1 MKTEEKTENK
11 NTIAEE
17 SKTSESIASEEKMPL
32 NSTWTFWYASRKEKD
47 HHIPYSDRLTKIAE
61 FNNLQDFFKYYIYL
75 KPVNEIE
82 RNVDIGLFKEGYK
95 PLWESCPDSGCWLLR
110 FKRTADLKEINLKWE
125 KVIFSLISEQF
136 DEPHM
141 LGAVLSIRGR
151 ETIIEI
157 WFNYFKYDKIKNMV
171 AVKFGKL
178 ILGDQNETEYSATL
192 YFKDN
197 SQSMLDKSTLR
208 NTETYSFKKKEN
220 ILFNNC
226 YMLYHYYKLQLFRI
240 LLIFL
245 MQ

>member
-1 MKTEEKTENK
+1 MTTEETEEKTENK

-17 SKTSESIASEEKMPL
+17 SKTSESISTEEKMPL

-208 NTETYSFKKKEN
+208 NTETYSFKKKRKYT
-220 ILFNNC
+220 F
-226 YMLYHYYKLQLFRI
+226 Q
-240 LLIFL
+240 
-245 MQ
+245 

>member
-1 MKTEEKTENK
+1 MSEKEEKPEENKIEEPKIEENK
-11 NTIAEE
+11 NTEPNQDLQKNNEIPL
-17 SKTSESIASEEKMPL
+17 PL

-61 FNNLQDFFKYYIYL
+61 FSTLQDFFKYYLYL
-75 KPVNEIE
+75 KPVYDIE

-95 PLWESCPDSGCWLLR
+95 PLWECCPDSGCWLLR

-125 KVIFSLISEQF
+125 KVVLSLITEQF

-157 WFNYFKYDKIKNMV
+157 WFNYFKYDKIKSLV

-197 SQSMLDKSTLR
+197 SQSLVDKSTLR
-208 NTETYSFKKKEN
+208 NTETYSFKKKRK
-220 ILFNNC
+220 
-226 YMLYHYYKLQLFRI
+226 YTYQ
-240 LLIFL
+240 
-245 MQ
+245 

>member
-1 MKTEEKTENK
+1 MSTEDKKENENK
-11 NTIAEE
+11 INEE
-17 SKTSESIASEEKMPL
+17 SKDSEPNQNKPLSDAEKIPL

-95 PLWESCPDSGCWLLR
+95 PLWECCPDSGCWLLR

-178 ILGDQNETEYSATL
+178 ILGDQNETEYSATF

-208 NTETYSFKKKEN
+208 NTETYSFKKKRKYT
-220 ILFNNC
+220 F
-226 YMLYHYYKLQLFRI
+226 Q
-240 LLIFL
+240 
-245 MQ
+245 

>member
-1 MKTEEKTENK
+1 MSEEEKKEPENK
-11 NTIAEE
+11 ILDP
-17 SKTSESIASEEKMPL
+17 KPEEKKDPIPNPNNQNQINENQESLPL

-61 FNNLQDFFKYYIYL
+61 FSTLQDFFKYYLYL
-75 KPVNEIE
+75 KPVYEIE

-95 PLWESCPDSGCWLLR
+95 PLWECCPDSGCWLLR

-125 KVIFSLISEQF
+125 KVVLSLITEQF

-157 WFNYFKYDKIKNMV
+157 WFNYFKYDKIKSMV

-208 NTETYSFKKKEN
+208 NTETYSFKKKRKYT
-220 ILFNNC
+220 F
-226 YMLYHYYKLQLFRI
+226 Q
-240 LLIFL
+240 
-245 MQ
+245 

>member
-1 MKTEEKTENK
+1 MSEKEEKPEENKIEEPKIEENK
-11 NTIAEE
+11 NTEPNQDLQKNNEIPL
-17 SKTSESIASEEKMPL
+17 PL

-61 FNNLQDFFKYYIYL
+61 FSTLQDFFKYYLYL
-75 KPVNEIE
+75 KPVYDIE

-95 PLWESCPDSGCWLLR
+95 PLWECCPDSGCWLLR

-125 KVIFSLISEQF
+125 KVVLSLITEQF

-157 WFNYFKYDKIKNMV
+157 WFNYFKYDKIKSLV

-197 SQSMLDKSTLR
+197 SQSLVDKSTLR
-208 NTETYSFKKKEN
+208 NTESYSFKKKRK
-220 ILFNNC
+220 
-226 YMLYHYYKLQLFRI
+226 YTYQ
-240 LLIFL
+240 
-245 MQ
+245 

>member
-1 MKTEEKTENK
+1 MAEEEKIENEK
-11 NTIAEE
+11 VNIIGE
-17 SKTSESIASEEKMPL
+17 SKISEPNKDKNIIENMPL
-32 NSTWTFWYASRKEKD
+32 NSTWIFWYASRKEKD
-47 HHIPYSDRLTKIAE
+47 HHIPYSDRLIKIAE
-61 FNNLQDFFKYYIYL
+61 FNNLKDFFKYYLYL
-75 KPVNEIE
+75 KPVYEIE

-95 PLWESCPDSGCWLLR
+95 PLWECCPDSGCWLLR

-151 ETIIEI
+151 ETIIEL
-157 WFNYFKYDKIKNMV
+157 WFNYFKYDTIKSMV

-178 ILGDQNETEYSATL
+178 ILGDQNENEYSATL

-208 NTETYSFKKKEN
+208 NTETYSFKKKRK
-220 ILFNNC
+220 
-226 YMLYHYYKLQLFRI
+226 YT
-240 LLIFL
+240 
-245 MQ
+245 

>member
-1 MKTEEKTENK
+1 MSEENKKENETENK
-11 NTIAEE
+11 INETKDSDPNKSTNLTE
-17 SKTSESIASEEKMPL
+17 SEKMPL
-32 NSTWTFWYASRKEKD
+32 NCTWTFWYASRKEKD

-61 FNNLQDFFKYYIYL
+61 FNNLQDFFKYYLYL
-75 KPVNEIE
+75 KPVYEIE
-82 RNVDIGLFKEGYK
+82 RNVDIGLFKDGYK

-178 ILGDQNETEYSATL
+178 ILGDQNETEYTATL

-208 NTETYSFKKKEN
+208 NTETYSFKKKRKYT
-220 ILFNNC
+220 F
-226 YMLYHYYKLQLFRI
+226 Q
-240 LLIFL
+240 
-245 MQ
+245 

>member
-1 MKTEEKTENK
+1 MSEKDEKQNENKIEEPKKEEKENTDSIPNPNK
-11 NTIAEE
+11 NNEIPGPL
-17 SKTSESIASEEKMPL
+17 PL

-61 FNNLQDFFKYYIYL
+61 FSTLQDFFKYYLYL
-75 KPVNEIE
+75 KPVYEIE

-95 PLWESCPDSGCWLLR
+95 PLWECCPDSGCWLLR

-125 KVIFSLISEQF
+125 KVVLSLITEQF

-157 WFNYFKYDKIKNMV
+157 WFNYFKYDKIKSMV

-197 SQSMLDKSTLR
+197 SQSLVDKSTLR
-208 NTETYSFKKKEN
+208 NTETYSFKKKRKYT
-220 ILFNNC
+220 F
-226 YMLYHYYKLQLFRI
+226 Q
-240 LLIFL
+240 
-245 MQ
+245 

>member
-1 MKTEEKTENK
+1 MSEEDKKQSEKENPNK
-11 NTIAEE
+11 IEE
-17 SKTSESIASEEKMPL
+17 SKQPEEKNEIQEPNQTKENEIKEEPLPL
-32 NSTWTFWYASRKEKD
+32 NCTWTFWYASRKEKD

-61 FNNLQDFFKYYIYL
+61 FSTIQDFFKYYLYL
-75 KPVNEIE
+75 KPVYEIE

-95 PLWESCPDSGCWLLR
+95 PLWECCPDSGCWLLR

-125 KVIFSLISEQF
+125 KVVLSLITEQF

-157 WFNYFKYDKIKNMV
+157 WFNYFKYDKIKSMV

-197 SQSMLDKSTLR
+197 SQSMVDKSTLR
-208 NTETYSFKKKEN
+208 NTETYSFKKKRKYT
-220 ILFNNC
+220 F
-226 YMLYHYYKLQLFRI
+226 Q
-240 LLIFL
+240 
-245 MQ
+245 

>member
-1 MKTEEKTENK
+1 MSEEPKKEPENK
-11 NTIAEE
+11 IEE
-17 SKTSESIASEEKMPL
+17 SKQPEVKNEIQDPNPNKTNEIKEEPLPL
-32 NSTWTFWYASRKEKD
+32 NCTWTFWYASRKEKD

-61 FNNLQDFFKYYIYL
+61 FSTLQDFFKYYLYL
-75 KPVNEIE
+75 KPVYEIE

-95 PLWESCPDSGCWLLR
+95 PLWECCPDSGCWLLR

-125 KVIFSLISEQF
+125 KVVLSLITEQF

-157 WFNYFKYDKIKNMV
+157 WFNYFKYDKIKSMV

-197 SQSMLDKSTLR
+197 SQSMVDKSTLR
-208 NTETYSFKKKEN
+208 NTETYSFKKKRKYT
-220 ILFNNC
+220 F
-226 YMLYHYYKLQLFRI
+226 Q
-240 LLIFL
+240 
-245 MQ
+245 

>member
-1 MKTEEKTENK
+1 MSEEPKKEPENK
-11 NTIAEE
+11 IEE
-17 SKTSESIASEEKMPL
+17 SKQPEEKNEIQEPNQTKENEIKEEPLPL
-32 NSTWTFWYASRKEKD
+32 NCTWTFWYASRKEKD
-47 HHIPYSDRLTKIAE
+47 HHLPYSDRLTKIAE
-61 FNNLQDFFKYYIYL
+61 FSTIQDFFKYYLYL
-75 KPVNEIE
+75 KPVYEIE

-95 PLWESCPDSGCWLLR
+95 PLWECCPDSGCWLLR

-125 KVIFSLISEQF
+125 KVVLSLITEQF

-197 SQSMLDKSTLR
+197 SQSMVDKSTLR
-208 NTETYSFKKKEN
+208 NTETYSFKKKRKYT
-220 ILFNNC
+220 F
-226 YMLYHYYKLQLFRI
+226 Q
-240 LLIFL
+240 
-245 MQ
+245 

>member
-1 MKTEEKTENK
+1 MKEEDKNENENKIGEPNKSSSTNKDTENNQNK
-11 NTIAEE
+11 STENTPPL
-17 SKTSESIASEEKMPL
+17 PL
-32 NSTWTFWYASRKEKD
+32 NCTWTFWYASRKEKD

-61 FNNLQDFFKYYIYL
+61 FSTLQDFFKYYLYL
-75 KPVNEIE
+75 KPVYEIE

-95 PLWESCPDSGCWLLR
+95 PLWECCPDSGCWLLR

-125 KVIFSLISEQF
+125 KVVLSLITEQF

-157 WFNYFKYDKIKNMV
+157 WFNYFKYDKIKSMV

-178 ILGDQNETEYSATL
+178 ILGDQNEAEFTATL

-197 SQSMLDKSTLR
+197 SQSMVDKSTLR
-208 NTETYSFKKKEN
+208 NTETYSFKKKRKYT
-220 ILFNNC
+220 F
-226 YMLYHYYKLQLFRI
+226 Q
-240 LLIFL
+240 
-245 MQ
+245 

>member
-1 MKTEEKTENK
+1 MSEKEVKPEENKIEEPKIEENK
-11 NTIAEE
+11 NTQSNQEPQKNNEIPL
-17 SKTSESIASEEKMPL
+17 PL

-61 FNNLQDFFKYYIYL
+61 FSTLQDFFKYYLYL
-75 KPVNEIE
+75 KPVYDIE

-95 PLWESCPDSGCWLLR
+95 PLWECCPDSGCWLLR

-125 KVIFSLISEQF
+125 KVVLSLITEQF

-157 WFNYFKYDKIKNMV
+157 WFNYFKYDKIKSLV

-197 SQSMLDKSTLR
+197 SQSLVDKSTLR
-208 NTETYSFKKKEN
+208 NTETYSFKKKRK
-220 ILFNNC
+220 
-226 YMLYHYYKLQLFRI
+226 YTYQ
-240 LLIFL
+240 
-245 MQ
+245 

>member
-1 MKTEEKTENK
+1 MSEEVKKEPENKIEESNKTEEKKEIQDPNRNKINENTE
-11 NTIAEE
+11 EPL
-17 SKTSESIASEEKMPL
+17 PL
-32 NSTWTFWYASRKEKD
+32 NCTWTFWYASRKEKD

-61 FNNLQDFFKYYIYL
+61 FSTIQDFFKYYLYL
-75 KPVNEIE
+75 KPVYEIE

-95 PLWESCPDSGCWLLR
+95 PLWECCPDSGCWLLR

-125 KVIFSLISEQF
+125 KVVLSLITEQF

-157 WFNYFKYDKIKNMV
+157 WFNYFKYDKIKSMV

-178 ILGDQNETEYSATL
+178 ILGDQNETEYSTTL

-197 SQSMLDKSTLR
+197 GQSMVDKSTLR
-208 NTETYSFKKKEN
+208 NTETYSFKKKRKYT
-220 ILFNNC
+220 F
-226 YMLYHYYKLQLFRI
+226 Q
-240 LLIFL
+240 
-245 MQ
+245 

>member
-1 MKTEEKTENK
+1 MAEEKKIENENQNK
-11 NTIAEE
+11 IEE
-17 SKTSESIASEEKMPL
+17 SKISEPNKDNNIIDNMPL

-47 HHIPYSDRLTKIAE
+47 HHIPYSDRLIKIAE

-95 PLWESCPDSGCWLLR
+95 PLWECCPDSGCWLLR

-151 ETIIEI
+151 ETIIEL
-157 WFNYFKYDKIKNMV
+157 WFNYFKYDTIKSMV

-178 ILGDQNETEYSATL
+178 ILGDQNENEYSATL

-208 NTETYSFKKKEN
+208 NTETKKKKKKRK
-220 ILFNNC
+220 
-226 YMLYHYYKLQLFRI
+226 YTYQ
-240 LLIFL
+240 
-245 MQ
+245 

>member
-1 MKTEEKTENK
+1 MSEEDKKESENKIEEPKISENK
-11 NTIAEE
+11 NPEPSPNPNKINEN
-17 SKTSESIASEEKMPL
+17 SEILPL

-61 FNNLQDFFKYYIYL
+61 FSTLQDFFKYYLYL
-75 KPVNEIE
+75 KPVYDIE

-95 PLWESCPDSGCWLLR
+95 PLWECCPDSGCWLLR

-125 KVIFSLISEQF
+125 KVVLSLITEQF

-157 WFNYFKYDKIKNMV
+157 WFNYFKYDKIKSMV

-197 SQSMLDKSTLR
+197 SQSMVDKSTLR
-208 NTETYSFKKKEN
+208 NTETYSFKKKRKYT
-220 ILFNNC
+220 F
-226 YMLYHYYKLQLFRI
+226 Q
-240 LLIFL
+240 
-245 MQ
+245 

>member
-1 MKTEEKTENK
+1 MSEDPKKEPENK
-11 NTIAEE
+11 IEE
-17 SKTSESIASEEKMPL
+17 SKQPEEKNEIQEPNQTKENEIKEEPLPL
-32 NSTWTFWYASRKEKD
+32 NCTWTFWYASRKEKD

-61 FNNLQDFFKYYIYL
+61 FSTIQDFFKYYLYL
-75 KPVNEIE
+75 KPVYEIE

-95 PLWESCPDSGCWLLR
+95 PLWECCPDSGCWLLR

-125 KVIFSLISEQF
+125 KVVLSLITEQF

-157 WFNYFKYDKIKNMV
+157 WFNYFKYDKIKSMV

-197 SQSMLDKSTLR
+197 SQSMVDKSTLR
-208 NTETYSFKKKEN
+208 NTETYSFKKKRKYT
-220 ILFNNC
+220 F
-226 YMLYHYYKLQLFRI
+226 Q
-240 LLIFL
+240 
-245 MQ
+245 

>member
-1 MKTEEKTENK
+1 MSEEPKKEPENK
-11 NTIAEE
+11 IEE
-17 SKTSESIASEEKMPL
+17 SKQPEAKNEIQEPNQTKENEIKEEPLPL
-32 NSTWTFWYASRKEKD
+32 NCTWTFWYASRKEKD

-61 FNNLQDFFKYYIYL
+61 FSTIQDFFKYYLYL
-75 KPVNEIE
+75 KPVYEIE

-95 PLWESCPDSGCWLLR
+95 PLWECCPDSGCWLLR

-125 KVIFSLISEQF
+125 KVVLSLITEQF

-157 WFNYFKYDKIKNMV
+157 WFNYFKYDKIKSMV

-197 SQSMLDKSTLR
+197 SQSMVDKSTLR
-208 NTETYSFKKKEN
+208 NTETYSFKKKRKYT
-220 ILFNNC
+220 F
-226 YMLYHYYKLQLFRI
+226 Q
-240 LLIFL
+240 
-245 MQ
+245 

>member
-1 MKTEEKTENK
+1 MSEEPKKEPENK
-11 NTIAEE
+11 IEE
-17 SKTSESIASEEKMPL
+17 SKQPEEKNEIQEPNQTKENEIKEEPLPL
-32 NSTWTFWYASRKEKD
+32 NCTWTFWYASRKEKD

-61 FNNLQDFFKYYIYL
+61 FSTIQDFFKYYLYL
-75 KPVNEIE
+75 KPVYEIE

-95 PLWESCPDSGCWLLR
+95 PLWECCPDSGCWLLR

-125 KVIFSLISEQF
+125 KVVLSLITEQF

-157 WFNYFKYDKIKNMV
+157 WFNYFKYDKIKSMV

-197 SQSMLDKSTLR
+197 SQSMVDKSTLR
-208 NTETYSFKKKEN
+208 NTETYSFKKKRKYT
-220 ILFNNC
+220 F
-226 YMLYHYYKLQLFRI
+226 Q
-240 LLIFL
+240 
-245 MQ
+245 

>member
-208 NTETYSFKKKEN
+208 NTETYSFKKKRKYT
-220 ILFNNC
+220 F
-226 YMLYHYYKLQLFRI
+226 Q
-240 LLIFL
+240 
-245 MQ
+245 

>member
-1 MKTEEKTENK
+1 MSEEDKKEPENKILDPKPEEKKEPIPDTNQNQIKENP
-11 NTIAEE
+11 EPL
-17 SKTSESIASEEKMPL
+17 PL

-61 FNNLQDFFKYYIYL
+61 FSTLQDFFKYYLYL
-75 KPVNEIE
+75 KPVYEIE

-125 KVIFSLISEQF
+125 KVVLSLITEQF

-141 LGAVLSIRGR
+141 LGGVLSIRGR

-157 WFNYFKYDKIKNMV
+157 WFNYFKYDKIKSMV

-208 NTETYSFKKKEN
+208 NTETYSFKKKRKYT
-220 ILFNNC
+220 F
-226 YMLYHYYKLQLFRI
+226 Q
-240 LLIFL
+240 
-245 MQ
+245 

>member
-1 MKTEEKTENK
+1 MTTEEKTENK
-11 NTIAEE
+11 NTLAEE
-17 SKTSESIASEEKMPL
+17 SKTSETISSEEKMPL

-208 NTETYSFKKKEN
+208 NTETYSFKKKRKYT
-220 ILFNNC
+220 F
-226 YMLYHYYKLQLFRI
+226 Q
-240 LLIFL
+240 
-245 MQ
+245 